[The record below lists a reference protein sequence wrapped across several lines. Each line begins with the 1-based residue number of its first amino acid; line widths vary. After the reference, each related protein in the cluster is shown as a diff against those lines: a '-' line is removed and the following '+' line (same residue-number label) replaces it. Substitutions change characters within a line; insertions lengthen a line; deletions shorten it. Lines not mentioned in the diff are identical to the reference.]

1 MRDVE
6 ERHLPMTSRVLPH
19 SEIEQVLRASLG
31 RLLFRP
37 WFDRA
42 ALAALGNWVFPASR
56 LWAAAELAGDDV
68 ESFVALTPA
77 LHGVRLQRGV
87 LGRSLVELS
96 KLRRRAAASEQRWD
110 EAFFAPRAGQEALE
124 RADAARLRDG
134 RLYLGSRMGFMTLA
148 RRARVPAVIWAIPD
162 EAATTAALGAV
173 IASPQSIYAGVPAQA
188 IIESKRLRKRSRT
201 EFVLRFALPDGVGG
215 ALQARVFEPA
225 GIADPPTVIHCHGF
239 GMEPDHIN
247 NGLDEFM
254 PLVRAGVRLVRV
266 TAPWHGS
273 RREMGTWSGEPFLA
287 SVPVGAVTMLG
298 TAVRELSALIA
309 WARATSKGRVGLSG
323 VSMGALTVQL
333 AAVHMA
339 HWPVE
344 QRADALFLVGT
355 SDRLDRIAF
364 ESALTRTL
372 GLDAAL
378 RVRGWTADSL
388 RRFGALT
395 NPEGEPAIA
404 RESIFVVLGTADDVT
419 PFDGGV
425 ALAARWRVPADNQ
438 FRRPQGHFSL
448 SQGLIPDNAP
458 LLRFAAHLQRRL

>member
-1 MRDVE
+1 
-6 ERHLPMTSRVLPH
+6 MTARVLPH
-19 SEIEQVLRASLG
+19 SEIEQALRISLG

-42 ALAALGNWVFPASR
+42 ALVALGSWVFPASR
-56 LWAAAELAGDDV
+56 LWAAAELSGEDV
-68 ESFVALTPA
+68 DRFVALTPA

-87 LGRSLVELS
+87 LGRSLAELS
-96 KLRRRAAASEQRWD
+96 RLRRRAASSEQRWD
-110 EAFFAPRAGQEALE
+110 EAFFAPRTSQDALE
-124 RADAARLRDG
+124 RADATRLRDG
-134 RLYLGSRMGFMTLA
+134 RLYLGARMGFMTLA
-148 RRARVPAVIWAIPD
+148 RRARVPSVVWTIPD
-162 EAATTAALGAV
+162 EAATMAALGPAM
-173 IASPQSIYAGVPAQA
+173 ASPRSIYAGVPPPA
-188 IIESKRLRKRSRT
+188 IVESRRLRRRSRD

-215 ALQARVFEPA
+215 ALQARVFEPS

-247 NGLDEFM
+247 NSLDEFM
-254 PLVRAGVRLVRV
+254 PLVRAGVRLIRV

-273 RREMGTWSGEPFLA
+273 RRETGTWSGEPFLS
-287 SVPVGAVTMLG
+287 SVPVGAVGMLG

-309 WARATSKGRVGLSG
+309 WARATGKGRVGLSG

-339 HWPVE
+339 HWPAA

-364 ESALTRTL
+364 ESTLTRAL

-378 RVRGWTADSL
+378 RARGWTAESL
-388 RRFGALT
+388 RHFGPLT
-395 NPEGEPAIA
+395 NPDGEPAIA

-419 PFDGGV
+419 PFDGGA
-425 ALAARWRVPADNQ
+425 ALAARWRVPPDNQ
-438 FRRPQGHFSL
+438 FHRPQGHFSL